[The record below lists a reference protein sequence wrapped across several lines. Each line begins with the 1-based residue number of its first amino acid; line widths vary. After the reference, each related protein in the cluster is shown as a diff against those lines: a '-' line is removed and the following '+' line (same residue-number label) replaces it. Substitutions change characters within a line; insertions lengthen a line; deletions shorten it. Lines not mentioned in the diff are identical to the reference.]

1 MRHRKEATSLTSY
14 AGVKALSFLCP
25 PLAPTSLA
33 RILRDTQP
41 DHGGRLETPY
51 PYRNRAKRGGN
62 DQREVTRQVPRVCES
77 QRLRPRFQHSVY
89 PLPSAGG
96 VRRRR
101 PTVSKILLSFS
112 HHGPSICWALGSP
125 PSHGLILAYRT
136 YILWSLSSFHLPSLN
151 EGFSSTI
158 ISYLMVWSASI
169 ARPVHYTP
177 RIIHDGLSRSCLT
190 SFPRFALSLGFES
203 FMLASCR
210 FI

>member
-1 MRHRKEATSLTSY
+1 MSY
-14 AGVKALSFLCP
+14 PNLYPQNLSSWKGTDKDPKTL
-25 PLAPTSLA
+25 PTSHRLDRISREA
-33 RILRDTQP
+33 RQMTHFP
-41 DHGGRLETPY
+41 SSSNHSVWSGP
-51 PYRNRAKRGGN
+51 
-62 DQREVTRQVPRVCES
+62 EVTKGPPRDQTGNKWWRSES

-89 PLPSAGG
+89 PLLSAGG

-190 SFPRFALSLGFES
+190 SFPRFALSLGLENYIMS
-203 FMLASCR
+203 F
-210 FI
+210 IP

>member
-1 MRHRKEATSLTSY
+1 MGSDTEGRGDRGASLT
-14 AGVKALSFLCP
+14 GRQ
-25 PLAPTSLA
+25 TE
-33 RILRDTQP
+33 TQP
-41 DHGGRLETPY
+41 RDQT
-51 PYRNRAKRGGN
+51 GN
-62 DQREVTRQVPRVCES
+62 KWWRSES

-89 PLPSAGG
+89 PLASAGG

-158 ISYLMVWSASI
+158 ISYLMVMVVS
-169 ARPVHYTP
+169 PVLLRDGSTSGRTGETRWP
-177 RIIHDGLSRSCLT
+177 KGTGGTGNGMNDMRFQLQNSFIIIRNLMS
-190 SFPRFALSLGFES
+190 
-203 FMLASCR
+203 
-210 FI
+210 